1 LRETAQEAR
10 SKVIMSEVK
19 TNLRLPDELYE
30 SIKRLADRELRSIN
44 AQMIVLLTRAV
55 EQASPEQAV

>member
-1 LRETAQEAR
+1 
-10 SKVIMSEVK
+10 MSEVK

-55 EQASPEQAV
+55 KQASPEQQPMEQAV